1 MQSCAFRTG
10 LANGPAGNDYGGAVM
25 EGSHPLQAAMQ
36 QSHELILLG
45 GVLGVLSVLLG
56 LISRRLGAPVLL
68 VFLALGMLAGEDG
81 VLGIRFKDFS
91 IAYLVGSVALAV
103 ILFEGGLKASMAQFR
118 LVFWPAAAL
127 ATIGV
132 AITTGVVGG
141 CVALLEGVP
150 LSGALLAGAMAAP
163 TDAAAVASL
172 LRRSSAAVPERLLA
186 LLEIESG
193 LNDPMSVFLTFTLLR
208 LFAEPRVFTIG
219 QAAVGFLVEMAGGAF
234 VGLVAGWFLTAA
246 VRRLPVEAALVTVLA
261 LAGALT
267 VFGLAQWLGAS
278 GFLAT
283 YLAGVT
289 VSAGAPGFRQT
300 LEPFFEGMGWLAQ
313 IVLFLMLG
321 LMITPHELPPFIVGA
336 IVGTVILL
344 LLARPVAVFACLLPF
359 GYNLRETAFA
369 SWVGLRGAV
378 PIYLSMI
385 PGLVDPQR
393 DARLFATI
401 FIVVVGSLVAQGWTI
416 AFVARL
422 LGFRP
427 ADVGSN
433 HRGIVP

>member
-1 MQSCAFRTG
+1 
-10 LANGPAGNDYGGAVM
+10 
-25 EGSHPLQAAMQ
+25 MQ

-45 GVLGVLSVLLG
+45 GVLGVLSVLVG

-68 VFLALGMLAGEDG
+68 AFLALGMLAGDDG
-81 VLGIRFKDFS
+81 VVGISFKDYS

-103 ILFEGGLKASMAQFR
+103 ILFEGGLKASIVQFR
-118 LVFWPAAAL
+118 LAFWPAAAL

-141 CVALLEGVP
+141 SVALLEGVP
-150 LSGALLAGAMAAP
+150 LPAALLAGAVAAP

-186 LLEIESG
+186 LLEIEPG

-219 QAAVGFLVEMAGGAF
+219 QAAIGFLIEMAGGTF
-234 VGLVAGWFLTAA
+234 LGLVAGWLLTMA

-261 LAGALT
+261 FAGALT

-289 VSAGAPGFRQT
+289 VSARAPGLRQT

-321 LMITPHELPPFIVGA
+321 LMITPHELPPFIISAILGA
-336 IVGTVILL
+336 VILL
-344 LLARPVAVFACLLPF
+344 LLARPLAVFACLLPF
-359 GYNLRETAFA
+359 GFNLRETAFA

-401 FIVVVGSLVAQGWTI
+401 FIVVVGSLLAQGWTI
-416 AFVARL
+416 AYVARL
-422 LGFRP
+422 LGFRS
-427 ADVGSN
+427 AV
-433 HRGIVP
+433 VE